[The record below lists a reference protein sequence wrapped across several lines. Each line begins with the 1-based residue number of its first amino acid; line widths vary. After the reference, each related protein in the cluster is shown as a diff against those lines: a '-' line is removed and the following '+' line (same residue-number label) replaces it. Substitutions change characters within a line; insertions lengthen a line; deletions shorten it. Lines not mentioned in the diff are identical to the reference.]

1 MTTMNNNLNI
11 TRKPAYITMRNTVV
25 NGERWNLRLDISSLS
40 TEEVRPVIDC
50 LVNGPLDKRFQTP
63 KICQF
68 ILGVMDGAAEVLMHF
83 CFDHGH
89 YNHAYALRL
98 ISDIKEVGL
107 CCEDCFIEEVT
118 ILHQLFV
125 EYMAGVETATERI
138 AENLY
143 EFFADTTP
151 FVFDVI

>member
-11 TRKPAYITMRNTVV
+11 TRKPAYITMRNTIV
-25 NGERWNLRLDISSLS
+25 NGESWNLRLDISSLS

-50 LVNGPLDKRFQTP
+50 LVNGPLDERFHTP
-63 KICQF
+63 KICKF
-68 ILGVMDGAAEVLMHF
+68 IQEVRDGAAEVLMHF
-83 CFDHGH
+83 CFDKGT
-89 YNHAYALRL
+89 YNHSYAVRL

-107 CCEDCFIEEVT
+107 CCENCFIEEIT
-118 ILHQLFV
+118 TLHQLFV

-151 FVFDVI
+151 FVFDVF